1 MPFSGDPTEFIPY
14 ARDNHD
20 ELANQLEVWAWEWLE
35 TNCATWRWWAP
46 TRRSL
51 AEIFGV
57 GPDHQAGDIARAYTH
72 FDKNP
77 KDLNVADVVEPG
89 ERGEVGFSIL
99 RTPDTQTY
107 QVDQG
112 ELAGSFWGW
121 FHFMMIKLADK
132 LDNRMLQII
141 RSVYSRLHHN
151 DLPQGASATEL
162 KLMSIEI
169 PDRAAWL
176 IHETAAGRITDG
188 PLNSTTLGAPVV
200 QVRPFP
206 ADPNDPSKIPS
217 SMFLPSTCIVRSERL
232 GYHFAVADSLRVKI
246 DPTSEIEATIDIDIW
261 SGIGVDTTT
270 GKVNAVAYD
279 LGVKEGI

>member
-72 FDKNP
+72 FD
-77 KDLNVADVVEPG
+77 VADVVEPG
-89 ERGEVGFSIL
+89 ERGDIGFSVL
-99 RTPDTQTY
+99 RSPVTDAY
-107 QVDQG
+107 NVEIG
-112 ELAGSFWGW
+112 EKVGSFWDW
-121 FHFMMIKLADK
+121 FHYLMGGVAAS
-132 LDNRMLQII
+132 LDSRMLQII
-141 RSVYSRLHHN
+141 RSVYSRLRHN
-151 DLPQGASATEL
+151 DVSAGASATEL

-176 IHETAAGRITDG
+176 IHEAAAARITDG

-200 QVRPFP
+200 MVRPVHG
-206 ADPNDPSKIPS
+206 DVQDRDHIPS
-217 SMFLPSTCIVRSERL
+217 HLFLPSTCIVRSERL
-232 GYHFAVADSLRVKI
+232 GYHFAVADSLRVKVT
-246 DPTSEIEATIDIDIW
+246 PTSDTDATVDVDLW